1 MRKASAIA
9 MVALL
14 AGGLINPS
22 HEALARGGGI
32 GGGSHGVGFGGGFHG
47 GGFRGGGFGG
57 LRGGAFRR
65 TGLQNFAAGRFQG
78 GRFDR
83 RFRRFDRDFGFY
95 DGFGGLYGYACDPYY
110 GHLYCDY
117 YNKCRFHYLAIAAGP
132 LLPAIA
138 ILTRQCT
145 SPIRPTFLG
154 NRRAHWDRAFF
165 LHVACHAQARG
176 GLDPTIRAPLGCT
189 PNPND

>member
-22 HEALARGGGI
+22 HEALARGGGF
-32 GGGSHGVGFGGGFHG
+32 GGGSHGGGFGGGFHG

-57 LRGGAFRR
+57 LRGGAFRG
-65 TGLQNFAAGRFQG
+65 TGLQNFAGRFEG

-83 RFRRFDRDFGFY
+83 RFRRFERDFGFY
-95 DGFGGLYGYACDPYY
+95 DGFGGLYGYACDPHY

-117 YNKCRFHYLAIAAGP
+117 
-132 LLPAIA
+132 
-138 ILTRQCT
+138 
-145 SPIRPTFLG
+145 
-154 NRRAHWDRAFF
+154 
-165 LHVACHAQARG
+165 
-176 GLDPTIRAPLGCT
+176 
-189 PNPND
+189 